1 MKSQLLIACGIA
13 LGGLGLISWNLQS
26 SNSELRAQL
35 ESAVDFRQQL
45 NEQVE
50 ANTRLRMESEA
61 QLEELQSQLQSAGI
75 QLSNLSQALQEA
87 REQADPD
94 YEALLEQA
102 RQEVARTQP
111 DRRSRS
117 GAPAMFSDPDMTRSL
132 AQAGAV
138 LYSDYLDSLGIGSAD
153 RETIEDA
160 LINYADSRY
169 QMMGQLL
176 SGELTQD
183 QAAAMFGPDALL
195 NNLSNVLTQ
204 EQSSLLDD
212 YDLIVREGALRE
224 LYSNSL
230 PNSGG
235 TLSGATQ
242 DLVLD
247 VLMDEMFSQANNYG
261 AIVAAD
267 GSITTA
273 VADRTAAF
281 DRARTR
287 LQDDLD
293 GTQLTQYD
301 QFVESQSNGVNVVL
315 DVIPDEN
322 GQTSIRNMRVSVDN
336 LPN

>member
-1 MKSQLLIACGIA
+1 MKSLPLFVGGIIV
-13 LGGLGLISWNLQS
+13 GGLSLITWNLQS
-26 SNSELRAQL
+26 SNSQLQGQL
-35 ESAVDFRQQL
+35 ESAIGFREQL

-61 QLEELQSQLQSAGI
+61 QLEELQSQIQSAAI

-87 REQADPD
+87 REQTDPD

-102 RQEVARTQP
+102 RQEVARTRP
-111 DRRSRS
+111 VRRSGS
-117 GAPAMFSDPDMTRSL
+117 SPLAMFSDPDMTRSL
-132 AQAGAV
+132 AQAGVV
-138 LYSDYLDSLGIGSAD
+138 LYSDYLDSLGIGSAN

-176 SGELTQD
+176 SGDLTQE
-183 QAAAMFGPDALL
+183 QAAAIFGPDALL
-195 NNLSNVLTQ
+195 SNLSNVLTQ
-204 EQSSLLDD
+204 EQSSLLGD
-212 YDLIVREGALRE
+212 YDLIVREEALRE

-235 TLSGATQ
+235 SLSGATQ

-247 VLMDEMFSQANNYG
+247 VLMDEVFSQANNYG

-267 GSITTA
+267 GSMTTA
-273 VADRTAAF
+273 VADRSLAF
-281 DRARTR
+281 NRARTR

-293 GTQLTQYD
+293 GTQLSQYD
-301 QFVESQSNGVNVVL
+301 QFVENQSNAVNVVL
-315 DVIPDEN
+315 DAIPDGN
-322 GQTSIRNMRVSVDN
+322 GQTAIRNMRVSVDN